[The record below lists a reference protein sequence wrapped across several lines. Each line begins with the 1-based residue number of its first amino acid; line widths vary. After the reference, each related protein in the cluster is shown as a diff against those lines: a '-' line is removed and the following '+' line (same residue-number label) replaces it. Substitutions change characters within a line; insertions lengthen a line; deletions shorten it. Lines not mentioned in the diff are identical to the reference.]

1 MIGLLMMS
9 VRLMVKLSVACFV
22 LSFAMAGWAIFAIVL
37 LVSPN
42 KAAASR
48 NMRQFNHSV
57 SRAMRRA
64 L

>member
-9 VRLMVKLSVACFV
+9 VRWMIKLSIACVV
-22 LSFAMAGWAIFAIVL
+22 LSFALIGWGVL
-37 LVSPN
+37 AVAMLVSPN

-48 NMRQFNHSV
+48 NMRQFNNSV
-57 SRAMRRA
+57 SRAVRRA